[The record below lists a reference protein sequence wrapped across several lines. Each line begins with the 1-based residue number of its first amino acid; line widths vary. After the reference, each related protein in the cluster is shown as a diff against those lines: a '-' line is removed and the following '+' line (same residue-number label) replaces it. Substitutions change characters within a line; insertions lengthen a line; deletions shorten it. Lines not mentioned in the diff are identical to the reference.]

1 MDMRIGEWG
10 GSYAVRLPASVVE
23 ALKLQKGQPLD
34 FSVQNGALT
43 LTPKS
48 AYPTL
53 QDLCAIARKQTP
65 PSLTWEDDI
74 LSSEWSNE

>member
-23 ALKLQKGQPLD
+23 ALKLYKGQNLEY
-34 FSVQNGALT
+34 SVQNGSLT

-53 QDLCAIARKQTP
+53 HELCAVARKQTP
-65 PSLTWEDDI
+65 PSLAWEDDI
-74 LSSEWSNE
+74 LPSEWSDE